1 MDLEKLEIRNHRSI
15 KNQWGED
22 AIKFEGLDCLVGK
35 NNVGKTNIIS
45 AIKYLL
51 EEEDKEKD
59 EELYWNKDTSLTVEV
74 RGYFKVTEDDL
85 ERIEDEGRREQVRD
99 LLLDENGLDNHLG
112 ICGITKPDDENGS
125 GDTSL
130 QVIQLRP
137 VDDDLSEEAFVGFRD
152 EQWDKTDEEE
162 DFTKTDYRDEMQREY
177 SEVAEFVNEDSLKQ
191 KGAWKE
197 GYERYIDSKPEDLE
211 FEPKPTDFPS
221 GTKNLIRDVVL
232 PDVIKI
238 PAIKEVE
245 DAAQASG
252 ELGEMTDA
260 LYSELEEDI
269 NKQLDEQLDGVYDRL
284 DDSSESFER
293 QISDY
298 LKQAF
303 QDYSVDL
310 DFPRIESRRLFRD
323 VGIRIE
329 DEKLEDTLSHE
340 NVGEGVRR
348 VLVFSMLRTIAD
360 LRDGSLT
367 ISNEDEE
374 DEQRQPLLIL
384 YEEAELFL
392 HPNLQKNL
400 LRVFRSLTEGESQI
414 IFNTHSPVLIQNEII
429 DTINIVRDHSGTEV
443 TQFHTVLNGR
453 EPREQSRLMDLQ
465 KTSSYIFSDRVVLV
479 EGRSDA
485 IVLRKSASAL
495 DSDWEF
501 ESQGIPV
508 LPVGGKDDLPLFKD
522 FLEDLGIDVL
532 VMTDIGSLR
541 STVHSLV
548 QEGFPHDE
556 IEDLKET
563 SDSLVEDGEVE
574 HSWNSS
580 DIDSK
585 ILNATWEKTFERYKE
600 LERRLEEGEEVEREH
615 IDSLKKL
622 INKKSNDAWREAIT
636 SDHERINSERLN
648 LRARILEDDILVLN
662 GEIEDYYPDVD
673 VSNKIEA
680 ALEFSAEEYSTEELR
695 DHFTEL
701 PDKEKTDVEAFL
713 ERVFE
718 G

>member
-1 MDLEKLEIRNHRSI
+1 MNLEKLEVRNHRSI
-15 KNQWGED
+15 KDQWGEN
-22 AIKFEGLDCLVGK
+22 AITFEGLDCLVGK
-35 NNVGKTNIIS
+35 NNVGKTNIVS

-74 RGYFKVTEDDL
+74 RGYFEVTEDDL
-85 ERIEDEGRREQVRD
+85 ERIEDENKREQVRE
-99 LLLDENGLDNHLG
+99 LLLHENGFDNHLG
-112 ICGITKPDDENGS
+112 ICRTTEPNDEEGS
-125 GDTSL
+125 GNTHF

-137 VDDDLSEEAFVGFRD
+137 VDDEYTEETFLGYRD
-152 EQWDKTDEEE
+152 DQWDNTDEEE
-162 DFTKTDYRDEMQREY
+162 DFTKTDYRDEMQDEY
-177 SEVAEFVNEDSLKQ
+177 PEIAEHVDEDSLKQ
-191 KGAWKE
+191 KGAWKD
-197 GYERYIDSKPEDLE
+197 GYERYIASRPEDLE
-211 FEPKPTDFPS
+211 FEPKPTDFPT
-221 GTKNLIRDVVL
+221 GTKQLIRDVVL

-269 NKQLDEQLDGVYDRL
+269 NEQLDEQLGGVYDRL
-284 DDSSESFER
+284 DTSSESFES

-303 QDYSVDL
+303 RDYSVNL
-310 DFPRIESRRLFRD
+310 DFPRVESRRLFRD

-329 DEKLEDTLSHE
+329 DEQLDDTLSHE

-360 LRDGSLT
+360 LRDGSLS

-374 DEQRQPLLIL
+374 EEQQQPLLIL

-400 LRVFRSLTEGESQI
+400 LRVFRSLTEGEAQI

-443 TQFHTVLNGR
+443 TQFHTVLNERDPG
-453 EPREQSRLMDLQ
+453 EQSRLMDLQ
-465 KTSSYIFSDRVVLV
+465 KVSSYIFSDRVVLV

-485 IVLRKSASAL
+485 IVLRKLASAL
-495 DSDWEF
+495 DPDWEF

-522 FLEDLGIDVL
+522 FLEDLGIEVF
-532 VMTDIGSLR
+532 VMADIGALR
-541 STVHSLV
+541 STAHSLV
-548 QEGFPHDE
+548 EEGFPHDE
-556 IEDLKET
+556 IEDLKDT

-600 LERRLEEGEEVEREH
+600 LKSRLEDGEEVEQEH

-636 SDHERINSERLN
+636 SDHERINSERLD

-662 GEIEDYYPDVD
+662 GEIEDYYPDVE
-673 VSNKIEA
+673 VSNKTEA
-680 ALEFSAEEYSTEELR
+680 ALEFSVEDYSTEELR
-695 DHFTEL
+695 EHFTEL
-701 PDKEKTDVEAFL
+701 QEREETDVEAFL
-713 ERVFE
+713 DRVFDE
-718 G
+718 

>member
-1 MDLEKLEIRNHRSI
+1 MDLEKLEVRNHRSI
-15 KNQWGED
+15 KDQWGEN
-22 AIKFEGLDCLVGK
+22 AITFEGLDCLVGK
-35 NNVGKTNIIS
+35 NNVGKTNIVS

-59 EELYWNKDTSLTVEV
+59 EELYWNKDISLTVEV
-74 RGYFKVTEDDL
+74 RGYFKVIEDDL
-85 ERIEDEGRREQVRD
+85 ERIEDEDKREQVRE
-99 LLLDENGLDNHLG
+99 LLLHENGFDNHLG
-112 ICGITKPDDENGS
+112 ICRTTEPDNEDGNGN
-125 GDTSL
+125 TSF

-137 VDDDLSEEAFVGFRD
+137 VDEDLSEEAFVGFRD
-152 EQWDKTDEEE
+152 DQWGNIDDEEG
-162 DFTKTDYRDEMQREY
+162 FTNTDYRDEMQDKY
-177 SEVAEFVNEDSLKQ
+177 PEVAEHVDEDSLKQ
-191 KGAWKE
+191 KGAWE
-197 GYERYIDSKPEDLE
+197 DGYERYIASRPEDLE
-211 FEPKPTDFPS
+211 FEPRPTDFPT
-221 GTKNLIRDVVL
+221 GTKQKIRDVVL
-232 PDVIKI
+232 PDVVKI

-269 NKQLDEQLDGVYDRL
+269 NEQLDEQLGGVYDRL
-284 DDSSESFER
+284 DTSSESFES

-303 QDYSVDL
+303 RDYSVNL

-323 VGIRIE
+323 VDIRIE
-329 DEKLEDTLSHE
+329 DEQLEDTLSHE

-360 LRDGSLT
+360 LRDGSL
-367 ISNEDEE
+367 SVSDGDEA

-400 LRVFRSLTEGESQI
+400 LRVFRSLTDGEAQI

-443 TQFHTVLNGR
+443 TQFHTVLNVRDPG
-453 EPREQSRLMDLQ
+453 EQSRLMDLQ
-465 KTSSYIFSDRVVLV
+465 KVSSYIFSDRVVLV

-485 IVLRKSASAL
+485 IVLRKLASAL
-495 DSDWEF
+495 DPDWEF

-532 VMTDIGSLR
+532 VMADIGSLR
-541 STVHSLV
+541 STAHSLV
-548 QEGFPHDE
+548 EEGFSHDE

-563 SDSLVEDGEVE
+563 SDSLVDDGEVE

-580 DIDSK
+580 DINSK

-600 LERRLEEGEEVEREH
+600 LKRRLEEDEEVEQEH

-636 SDHERINSERLN
+636 SDHERINSERLD

-680 ALEFSAEEYSTEELR
+680 ALEFSAEEYSIEELR
-695 DHFTEL
+695 GHFTEL
-701 PDKEKTDVEAFL
+701 PEKEETDVEAFL
-713 ERVFE
+713 EEVFE
-718 G
+718 E

>member
-1 MDLEKLEIRNHRSI
+1 MKLEKLEVRNHRSI
-15 KNQWGED
+15 RNQWGED

-51 EEEDKEKD
+51 EEADKPKD

-74 RGYFKVTEDDL
+74 RGYFEVFEGDL
-85 ERIEDEGRREQVRD
+85 KRIEDEEKREQVRE
-99 LLLDENGLDNHLG
+99 LLLDDEDFNNHLG
-112 ICGITKPDDENGS
+112 ICRITEPEEEDRN
-125 GDTSL
+125 TL
-130 QVIQLRP
+130 FQVIQLRP
-137 VDDDLSEEAFVGFRD
+137 VADELNEDTFLDFRD
-152 EQWDKTDEEE
+152 EQWGNISETE
-162 DFTKTDYRDEMQREY
+162 DFTKTKYRDKMQDKY
-177 SEVAEFVNEDSLKQ
+177 PNVAEHVDEDSLKQ
-191 KGAWKE
+191 KGAWE
-197 GYERYIDSKPEDLE
+197 DGYERYIASRPDDLE
-211 FEPKPTDFPS
+211 FEPKPTNFPS
-221 GTKNLIRDVVL
+221 GTKQLIREVVL

-269 NKQLDEQLDGVYDRL
+269 NEQLDEQLGGVYDRL
-284 DDSSESFER
+284 DTSSKSFETR
-293 QISDY
+293 ISNY
-298 LKQAF
+298 LKEAF
-303 QDYSVDL
+303 RDYSVEL
-310 DFPRIESRRLFRD
+310 DFPRVESRRLFRD

-329 DEKLEDTLSHE
+329 DNQLDDTLSHE

-360 LRDGSLT
+360 LRDGSLSV
-367 ISNEDEE
+367 SNGDEE
-374 DEQRQPLLIL
+374 DERRQPLLIL

-400 LRVFRSLTEGESQI
+400 LRVFRSLSEGEAQI

-429 DTINIVRDHSGTEV
+429 DTINIVRDKSGTEV
-443 TQFHTVLNGR
+443 TQFHTVLNDR
-453 EPREQSRLMDLQ
+453 ELGEQSRLMDLQ
-465 KTSSYIFSDRVVLV
+465 KVSSYIFSDRVVLV

-485 IVLRKSASAL
+485 IVLRKLASAL

-508 LPVGGKDDLPLFKD
+508 LPVGGKGDLPLFKN

-532 VMTDIGSLR
+532 VMADIGSLR
-541 STVHSLV
+541 STVQRLV
-548 QEGFPHDE
+548 GDEFPHDE
-556 IEDLKET
+556 IKDLKDT

-580 DIDSK
+580 DINSK

-600 LERRLEEGEEVEREH
+600 LKRRLEEDEEVEQEH

-636 SDHERINSERLN
+636 SDHERINSERLD
-648 LRARILEDDILVLN
+648 LRVRLLEENILVLN
-662 GEIEDYYPDVD
+662 GEIEDYYPDVE

-680 ALEFSAEEYSTEELR
+680 ALEFSVEAYSAEELR

-701 PDKEKTDVEAFL
+701 PDREKTDVEEFL
-713 ERVFE
+713 EEVFE
-718 G
+718 E